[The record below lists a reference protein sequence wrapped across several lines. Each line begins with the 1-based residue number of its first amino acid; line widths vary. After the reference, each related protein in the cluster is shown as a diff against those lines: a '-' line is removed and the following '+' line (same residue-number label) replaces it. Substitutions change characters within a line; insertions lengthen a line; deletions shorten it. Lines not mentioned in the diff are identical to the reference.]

1 MTTVPLKVEKNAN
14 QLRPS
19 PLSAIAVLKQTELAY
34 AVLHE
39 WAQSTSSVLSERKT
53 QPVLQKFL
61 YSITWHAGQLGCTF
75 PVLTPLPVIWQDH
88 RFPQTLKISQ
98 AWEQICQ
105 ALGSA
110 MALWAHMW
118 TERLSKVR
126 SIHKHN
132 NKTDHNSAERNTN
145 CEEQIF
151 HKAKCSSVFLLAEN
165 FLSSSTKIAAA
176 LD

>member
-1 MTTVPLKVEKNAN
+1 M
-14 QLRPS
+14 
-19 PLSAIAVLKQTELAY
+19 
-34 AVLHE
+34 
-39 WAQSTSSVLSERKT
+39 
-53 QPVLQKFL
+53 
-61 YSITWHAGQLGCTF
+61 
-75 PVLTPLPVIWQDH
+75 
-88 RFPQTLKISQ
+88 
-98 AWEQICQ
+98 
-105 ALGSA
+105 
-110 MALWAHMW
+110 AHMW